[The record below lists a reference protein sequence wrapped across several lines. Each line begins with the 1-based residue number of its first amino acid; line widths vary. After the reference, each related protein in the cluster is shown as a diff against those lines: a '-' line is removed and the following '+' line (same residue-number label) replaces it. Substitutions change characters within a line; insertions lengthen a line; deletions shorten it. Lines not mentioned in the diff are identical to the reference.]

1 MKTDPAE
8 LDSGLSPPVKPY
20 AFDRD
25 LLEQVRHTGYAGI
38 SIYPFAFPAVVAGR
52 GTDLETE
59 IRINRCVQDRIPVFR
74 RRGGGCSVFLD
85 PGTLIVSMALPAE
98 GFSGIQRLF
107 NLCNRHLIQALEA
120 FGLDGIY
127 QDGISDLVLAD
138 RKVGGSSF
146 FRSRNLAYY
155 SASLLVSTN
164 LDAMDQYLYHPPRE
178 PAFRKHRPH
187 REFVMR
193 LDTAFPGLTP
203 EVLADRLRHHFA
215 VTFL

>member
-1 MKTDPAE
+1 MAIDSAE

-20 AFDRD
+20 AFDQN
-25 LLEQVRHTGYAGI
+25 LLERVRYTGQPEI
-38 SIYPFAFPAVVAGR
+38 SIYAFAFPAVVAGR

-59 IRINRCVQDRIPVFR
+59 ILINRCVQDRIPVFR

-107 NLCNRHLIQALEA
+107 NLCNRQLIQALEA

-146 FRSRNLAYY
+146 FRSRRTWPIIPPPCWYPQIWMPWTNTCIILPENRP
-155 SASLLVSTN
+155 SVNTVLTGSLSCGWT
-164 LDAMDQYLYHPPRE
+164 
-178 PAFRKHRPH
+178 
-187 REFVMR
+187 R
-193 LDTAFPGLTP
+193 LFP
-203 EVLADRLRHHFA
+203 V
-215 VTFL
+215 